1 MIEWVASVNGGRCGD
16 ETAMPQ
22 TWPVD
27 IGSWEDSSRGRFG
40 GNGAGCEA
48 PMQDQV
54 VKEKLK
60 REFLELLLQILA
72 SPFQPIF
79 HNNERNKNQGK

>member
-1 MIEWVASVNGGRCGD
+1 
-16 ETAMPQ
+16 
-22 TWPVD
+22 
-27 IGSWEDSSRGRFG
+27 
-40 GNGAGCEA
+40 
-48 PMQDQV
+48 MQDQV